1 MRSRR
6 ARDRIPPLVTLSR
19 PGRAALRHSRRDDA
33 PRLPSLMLALAA
45 ALPSWLAGADFCA
58 RLLGGRCG
66 GGRCRG
72 GGRCSGHLL
81 GGALESRS
89 GRGGCLLHRP
99 SDTLRGLS
107 RPDSELVQP
116 IPNSLLLLR
125 IHRGVEE
132 PLRLGLD
139 VFAGASEVFA
149 PLSQEL
155 SELLFP
161 TLVAHGRLRA
171 DDQLITVAPRG
182 ATVFVGTPPA

>member
-66 GGRCRG
+66 GGRCGAWRCRG

-89 GRGGCLLHRP
+89 G
-99 SDTLRGLS
+99 
-107 RPDSELVQP
+107 
-116 IPNSLLLLR
+116 
-125 IHRGVEE
+125 
-132 PLRLGLD
+132 LD
-139 VFAGASEVFA
+139 GFAGATEVFA